1 MTILENHNN
10 KLGPLLPYSKII
22 ETSITGT
29 IGGGKLSRQEEIHA
43 TWTFST
49 MVFPSFGIWQAYIF
63 LVCSL
68 VDLPGSMYG
77 YVLSFYAP
85 KLEFWCAMPEE
96 LQGTVSYE
104 EWRNC
109 SSPLTPELT
118 RDPCKVFYW
127 KSQAVNRTNIC
138 NVTYTKILECKK
150 WDYNLGN
157 HQRTMTSEFDL
168 VCSKHI
174 LVSLSNSMF
183 MIGFLVGV
191 LLNGHLSDRYGRKK
205 VMLANLLLMV
215 SVSTAMVFSKNFL
228 FFTILRIFQCF
239 GLIGTI
245 TTSYALVVEVCPS
258 KHVTK
263 AGVLFSWSYSV
274 GLMILSTLAYYVRDW
289 FRLQIYLSVLPYLL
303 LVMAWYV
310 PESPRWLT
318 TQGRFKEAAQI
329 MQTAAKINKTKL
341 PNEKELIE
349 QLEEFGT
356 LDNLDYN
363 SSSIT
368 AQGSFPGTGIIISK
382 FPTQVYSGIVVGQ
395 AIIQSILLMSGKFFL
410 SGSYLIM
417 MQYTAELFPTVVR
430 NTGMGLCSMV
440 GRVTAIF
447 SPFMKELGE
456 KTSKEVPYAL
466 YAVLILTS
474 VPLLVMLPKSSKEGI
489 PDTLEELEKC
499 IPPK

>member
-382 FPTQVYSGIVVGQ
+382 FPTQVYSGIVVG
-395 AIIQSILLMSGKFFL
+395 
-410 SGSYLIM
+410 
-417 MQYTAELFPTVVR
+417 E
-430 NTGMGLCSMV
+430 
-440 GRVTAIF
+440 IF
-447 SPFMKELGE
+447 VNFALQGE